1 MITEATVTAIEGKF
15 AVVENERK
23 SACDGCHKNIDG
35 NSCSICSL
43 AGGNR
48 KISMRAYNKIGAEVG
63 DRVEVETESSRVL
76 WYAALIFL
84 FPIFSAMVGYF
95 IGNAVNGNSKLGLL
109 LAAVAMVLAF
119 AAVAV
124 YSKLVVGKRSDAEIV
139 KIIKKSNI

>member
-1 MITEATVTAIEGKF
+1 
-15 AVVENERK
+15 
-23 SACDGCHKNIDG
+23 
-35 NSCSICSL
+35 
-43 AGGNR
+43 
-48 KISMRAYNKIGAEVG
+48 
-63 DRVEVETESSRVL
+63 
-76 WYAALIFL
+76 
-84 FPIFSAMVGYF
+84 MVGYF